1 MQENNKRRNFFSKFG
16 QGAIATAIAA
26 ALPTKLLS
34 KATNTETKDD
44 KKITVSIHSSAVKRT
59 N

>member
-1 MQENNKRRNFFSKFG
+1 MQENKNRRNFFSKFG
-16 QGAIATAIAA
+16 QGAIATAVAA
-26 ALPTKLLS
+26 VLPTKLLS
-34 KATNTETKDD
+34 KATTTEIKDD